1 MLRTR
6 VIPCLLLKNKGLV
19 KTVKFKNEKYVGDP
33 INAVKIFNDKEV
45 DELVFLDIEAS
56 KKGNE
61 PDFEFLKKITRE
73 AFMPMGYGGGITNTE
88 QIRNILY
95 LGFEK
100 VILNSIIFE
109 KPEIILEASKLCGN
123 QSIVVSIDVKKNI
136 FGKYK
141 VYSHKNNKKYDIDPV
156 DMAIKAEKSGA
167 GELIINSVDNDGM
180 MKGYDTELIKLISEK
195 VNIPVVAIG
204 GAGKID
210 DLVDAVNIGKA
221 SAVSAGSM
229 FVFHGPHKAVL
240 INYPNKKEL
249 EKRFE
254 K

>member
-1 MLRTR
+1 
-6 VIPCLLLKNKGLV
+6 
-19 KTVKFKNEKYVGDP
+19 
-33 INAVKIFNDKEV
+33 
-45 DELVFLDIEAS
+45 
-56 KKGNE
+56 
-61 PDFEFLKKITRE
+61 
-73 AFMPMGYGGGITNTE
+73 
-88 QIRNILY
+88 
-95 LGFEK
+95 
-100 VILNSIIFE
+100 
-109 KPEIILEASKLCGN
+109 
-123 QSIVVSIDVKKNI
+123 
-136 FGKYK
+136 

-156 DMAIKAEKSGA
+156 DMAIKAEKNGA
-167 GELIINSVDNDGM
+167 GELIINSVDNDGV
-180 MKGYDTELIKLISEK
+180 MKGYDTELIKSIAEK
-195 VNIPVVAIG
+195 VSIPVVAIG